1 VAPAWASVA
10 LTGASIWRVLT
21 FTDRAADALST
32 FHAAA
37 ARWDPSARL
46 RLVRHG
52 SELRPEFTDSVA
64 EGEVEVAVGEITV
77 LVPDGVDGRVDAG
90 EHNVLT
96 VAAG

>member
-1 VAPAWASVA
+1 
-10 LTGASIWRVLT
+10 VLT

-46 RLVRHG
+46 RLVAHG
-52 SELRPEFTDSVA
+52 AELRPEFTDDASD
-64 EGEVEVAVGEITV
+64 GEVEVSVGTITV
-77 LVPDGVDGRVDAG
+77 LVPEGVQGRVDAG

-96 VAAG
+96 ISAG

>member
-1 VAPAWASVA
+1 M
-10 LTGASIWRVLT
+10 LT
-21 FTDRAADALST
+21 FTDRAADAVST

-37 ARWDPSARL
+37 ARWDPAARL

-52 SELRPEFTDSVA
+52 TELRPEFTDGVA
-64 EGEVEVAVGEITV
+64 DGEVEVSVGSITV

-96 VAAG
+96 ISAG

>member
-1 VAPAWASVA
+1 
-10 LTGASIWRVLT
+10 VLT

-46 RLVRHG
+46 RLVQHG
-52 SELRPEFTDSVA
+52 AELRPEFTDGASD
-64 EGEVEVAVGEITV
+64 GEVEVSVGTITV
-77 LVPDGVDGRVDAG
+77 LVPAGVRGTVDAG

-96 VAAG
+96 VSAG

>member
-1 VAPAWASVA
+1 
-10 LTGASIWRVLT
+10 VLT

-52 SELRPEFTDSVA
+52 AELRPEFTDGASD
-64 EGEVEVAVGEITV
+64 GEVEVAVGSITV
-77 LVPDGVDGRVDAG
+77 LVPEGVQGSVDAG

-96 VAAG
+96 VSAG

>member
-1 VAPAWASVA
+1 M
-10 LTGASIWRVLT
+10 LT

-52 SELRPEFTDSVA
+52 AELRPEFTDAAVD
-64 EGEVEVAVGEITV
+64 GEVEVAVGSITV
-77 LVPDGVDGRVDAG
+77 LVPAGVRGMVDAG

-96 VAAG
+96 VSAG

>member
-1 VAPAWASVA
+1 M
-10 LTGASIWRVLT
+10 LT

-37 ARWDPSARL
+37 ARWDPAARL

-52 SELRPEFTDSVA
+52 TELRPEFTDGVA
-64 EGEVEVAVGEITV
+64 DGEVEVSVGSITV
-77 LVPDGVDGRVDAG
+77 LVPAGVDGRVDAG

-96 VAAG
+96 VSAG

>member
-1 VAPAWASVA
+1 M
-10 LTGASIWRVLT
+10 LT
-21 FTDRAADALST
+21 FTDRATDALST

-52 SELRPEFTDSVA
+52 SELRPEFTDGA
-64 EGEVEVAVGEITV
+64 TTGEVEVAVGSITV
-77 LVPDGVDGRVDAG
+77 LVPEGVQGRVDAG

-96 VAAG
+96 VSAG

>member
-1 VAPAWASVA
+1 M
-10 LTGASIWRVLT
+10 LT

-52 SELRPEFTDSVA
+52 AELRPEFTDGASD
-64 EGEVEVAVGEITV
+64 GEVEVAVGSITV
-77 LVPDGVDGRVDAG
+77 LVPEGVQGSVDAG

-96 VAAG
+96 VSAG

>member
-1 VAPAWASVA
+1 
-10 LTGASIWRVLT
+10 VLT

-37 ARWDPSARL
+37 ARWDPAARL

-52 SELRPEFTDSVA
+52 AELRPEFTDDVA
-64 EGEVEVAVGEITV
+64 DGDVEVAVGSITV
-77 LVPDGVDGRVDAG
+77 LVPGDVAGRVDAG

-96 VAAG
+96 VSAG

>member
-1 VAPAWASVA
+1 M
-10 LTGASIWRVLT
+10 LT

-52 SELRPEFTDSVA
+52 AELRPEFTDGASD
-64 EGEVEVAVGEITV
+64 GEVEVAVGAITV
-77 LVPDGVDGRVDAG
+77 LVPEGVQGSVDAG

-96 VAAG
+96 VSAG

>member
-1 VAPAWASVA
+1 
-10 LTGASIWRVLT
+10 VLT

-37 ARWDPSARL
+37 ARWDPSTRL

-52 SELRPEFTDSVA
+52 AELRPEFTDGA
-64 EGEVEVAVGEITV
+64 ADGEIEVAVGSITV
-77 LVPDGVDGRVDAG
+77 LVPDGVEGRVDAG

-96 VAAG
+96 VSAG

>member
-1 VAPAWASVA
+1 
-10 LTGASIWRVLT
+10 VLT

-37 ARWDPSARL
+37 ARWDPGARL

-52 SELRPEFTDSVA
+52 AELRPEFTDGA
-64 EGEVEVAVGEITV
+64 TDGDIEVAVGAITV
-77 LVPDGVDGRVDAG
+77 LVPTGVEGRVDAG

-96 VAAG
+96 VSAV

>member
-1 VAPAWASVA
+1 M
-10 LTGASIWRVLT
+10 LT

-46 RLVRHG
+46 RLVAHG
-52 SELRPEFTDSVA
+52 AELRPEFTDEASD
-64 EGEVEVAVGEITV
+64 GEVEVAVGTITV
-77 LVPDGVDGRVDAG
+77 LVPEFVQGRVDAG

-96 VAAG
+96 VSAG